1 MLPCMVIINIIV
13 KCMLCTTYQYS
24 DRHMGM
30 CVHDIVLVTRCVGSV
45 EVILANEFHLRCTCI
60 CTSVLLKVCIII
72 ILWILYLSKSQY
84 LLSALIL
91 VL

>member
-1 MLPCMVIINIIV
+1 MQCVTMHGNNKHYYKVYVMHNLSV
-13 KCMLCTTYQYS
+13 KHS

-45 EVILANEFHLRCTCI
+45 EVILANEFHLRCI

-72 ILWILYLSKSQY
+72 IYYGYCI
-84 LLSALIL
+84 
-91 VL
+91 